1 MENKASRRLAL
12 TATMVQEQ
20 LSFTRVPEVNAEGK
34 IVKFAPN
41 TDQKRYVVFD
51 SHRDAPVG
59 FGVALNKTGMSYI
72 LQRRIGPRV
81 LKATLGNCRD
91 ITLAKAREDAKV
103 ALASMQASGKT
114 PAQAKQIDKDEIR
127 VSLMTVKACFA
138 LYRRRALPNAR
149 AVGGGLR
156 GEPGPQ
162 PDAASR
168 RFTRALLGSALGAAQ
183 GR

>member
-1 MENKASRRLAL
+1 MGNKASRRLAL
-12 TATMVQEQ
+12 TATMVKEQ

-59 FGVALNKTGMSYI
+59 FGVAVNKTGMSYI

-91 ITLAKAREDAKV
+91 MGRSD
-103 ALASMQASGKT
+103 GKG
-114 PAQAKQIDKDEIR
+114 D
-127 VSLMTVKACFA
+127 
-138 LYRRRALPNAR
+138 N
-149 AVGGGLR
+149 
-156 GEPGPQ
+156 
-162 PDAASR
+162 
-168 RFTRALLGSALGAAQ
+168 
-183 GR
+183 